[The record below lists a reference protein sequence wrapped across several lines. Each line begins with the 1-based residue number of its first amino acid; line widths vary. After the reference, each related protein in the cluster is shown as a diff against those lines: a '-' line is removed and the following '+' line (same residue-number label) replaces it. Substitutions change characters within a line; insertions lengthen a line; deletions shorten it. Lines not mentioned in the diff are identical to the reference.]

1 VREPVDDDRQM
12 EILHG
17 LLHMVLARFQKGRL
31 KLFTDTL
38 EGITPIEL
46 VILDRVGRNPDVI
59 IKEIKEKTGVSG
71 STLTSA
77 IDRLRKRNFL
87 RRFISERDRR
97 SFGLKLTA
105 EGQRALEEL
114 AKQEQLLYDKLL
126 SAFQGKEERLSFLT
140 LLEKAVQKLF

>member
-1 VREPVDDDRQM
+1 VDDDQQM
-12 EILHG
+12 ELLHR
-17 LLHMVLARFQKGRL
+17 LLHMVLILFQKGRL
-31 KLFTDTL
+31 TMFTGTL

-46 VILDRVGRNPDVI
+46 VILDTVGRNPDVI
-59 IKEIKEKTGVSG
+59 IKEIKEKTKVSG

-105 EGQRALEEL
+105 EGQHALKEL
-114 AKQEQLLYDKLL
+114 AKQERALFDTLL
-126 SAFQGKEERLSFLT
+126 SAFLDREEKVTFLT
-140 LLEKAVQKLF
+140 LLEKAVQKLFQQQR